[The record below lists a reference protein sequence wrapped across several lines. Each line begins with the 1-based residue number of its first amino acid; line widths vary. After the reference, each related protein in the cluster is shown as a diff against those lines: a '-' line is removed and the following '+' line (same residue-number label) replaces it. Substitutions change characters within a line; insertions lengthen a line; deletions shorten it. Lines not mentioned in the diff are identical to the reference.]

1 MINMYLVDFA
11 EASSPSLWGERLK
24 MQIDSDD
31 LLSLVPKTDRE
42 GRQSLVEFVIKKNGD
57 RRGWLQKAAHR
68 LLANLPWQKLRKF
81 FWSCFQYFHATADY
95 LSWQGSHTETSSSD
109 SILILHSSR

>member
-42 GRQSLVEFVIKKNGD
+42 GRQSLVEFVIKK
-57 RRGWLQKAAHR
+57 K
-68 LLANLPWQKLRKF
+68 K
-81 FWSCFQYFHATADY
+81 
-95 LSWQGSHTETSSSD
+95 TSTINSE
-109 SILILHSSR
+109 